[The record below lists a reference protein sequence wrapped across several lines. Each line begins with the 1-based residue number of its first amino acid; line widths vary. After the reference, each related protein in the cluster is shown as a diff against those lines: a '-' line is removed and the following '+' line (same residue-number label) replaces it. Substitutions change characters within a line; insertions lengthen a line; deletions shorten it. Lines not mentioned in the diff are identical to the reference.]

1 MYTADMGTL
10 FIVGTPIGNLE
21 DLTYRSVR
29 VLREVDLIAAE
40 DTRVTR
46 KLLNHL
52 DIHVPLISYHEHNYK
67 ERTQELLLKLQDGT
81 VALVTDAGMPC
92 ISDPGSD
99 LISKVVEHGYSLE
112 LVPGVSAVT
121 TAVAGSGFPADNFYF
136 LGFLS
141 RKKKL
146 RQEQLEAVKRLT
158 TSIVIFESPH
168 RVKKTL
174 ADISLILG
182 NCRMSVCREMTKLH
196 EEIFMGT
203 VNEAIDHFA
212 APQGEFVLVI
222 QNDGTEHRVEEVR
235 DLDSIKTE
243 LTSLRKSGYKAKD
256 AVGMMVL
263 STGLPRK
270 VLYDLWIASSE
281 TG

>member
-1 MYTADMGTL
+1 MYTAAMGTL

-67 ERTQELLLKLQDGT
+67 ERTQELLLKLEYGT

-99 LISKVVEHGYSLE
+99 LISKVVENGYSLE

-121 TAVAGSGFPADNFYF
+121 TAVAGSGFSADNFYF

-146 RQEQLEAVKRLT
+146 RQEQLQAVKHLT

-212 APQGEFVLVI
+212 SPQGGFVLVI

-235 DLDSIKTE
+235 DFDSIKTE
-243 LTSLRKSGYKAKD
+243 LASLRKSGYKSKD

-281 TG
+281 KG